1 MSDMDRFIEAAA
13 ALAEAGDDMIRAS
26 NTMMLILAGD
36 LSVTKWSLEVAVRRA
51 LDARNAW
58 DNANREYRAAR
69 EAITKGTPP
78 AFATSA

>member
-1 MSDMDRFIEAAA
+1 MTDMDAAD
-13 ALAEAGDDMIRAS
+13 ALAEAGDDVIRAA

-36 LSVTKWSLEVAVRRA
+36 FSMTKASIEHAIRRT

-58 DNANREYRAAR
+58 DNAAREYRAAR
-69 EAITKGTPP
+69 EAVQRGTPP